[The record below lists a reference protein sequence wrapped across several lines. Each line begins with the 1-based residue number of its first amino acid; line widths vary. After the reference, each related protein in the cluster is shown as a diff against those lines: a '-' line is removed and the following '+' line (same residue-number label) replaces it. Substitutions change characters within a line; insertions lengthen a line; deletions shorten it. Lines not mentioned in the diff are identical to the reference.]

1 MPFNLVSDQ
10 KEQENASE
18 SRRIKEFEGLALV
31 GALCGTGMGAVPI
44 IHHSKIK
51 RIECNMIQG
60 ITPAKL
66 FAAFPFVSTLWQNL
80 FHRNVPFT
88 KANIAKS
95 P

>member
-44 IHHSKIK
+44 IHHSRIK
-51 RIECNMIQG
+51 RIQCNMIQG
-60 ITPAKL
+60 IRPAKL
-66 FAAFPFVSTLWQNL
+66 FAAFSICVHVMTKSLSWQCPL
-80 FHRNVPFT
+80 Y
-88 KANIAKS
+88 KG
-95 P
+95 